1 MDMLISS
8 IWPDHQL
15 AGEARRYIW
24 KDELELFDIEF
35 PMLGDHPPMTKVY
48 NYCLKMYNVHI
59 HEETNFKFLEWEME
73 NFFYIIIF

>member
-1 MDMLISS
+1 MLISS

-35 PMLGDHPPMTKVY
+35 PMLGDHPHDKG
-48 NYCLKMYNVHI
+48 LQLLFKNVQCAY
-59 HEETNFKFLEWEME
+59 T
-73 NFFYIIIF
+73 